1 MNLEEYSELLLQET
15 IAAADA
21 RPEGGIRSE
30 AFTDLVADRLIEAG
44 EFDEAEVASYRAR
57 GLDVSGW
64 SYDEDEP
71 TTLRLFVTDY
81 RAESPAPSLSA
92 SAIELAFR
100 RLTEFF
106 IRCLDGYGERLEES
120 SAVFELADI
129 IAQQGDKLER
139 LRLYLFSDARAREP
153 NLKDT
158 VVRGIQVSHH
168 VWDLERLHRLDTSGL
183 EHEPIAVDM
192 LDRLG
197 SPLPCL
203 VGPSEADHQVFLAI
217 VPAVLLASLYTEFG
231 SRLLERNV
239 RAFLQIRGNVNRGI
253 RSTLQNEPTRF
264 LAYNN
269 GISATASKVSLGDLT
284 TGGIGLREI
293 RDLQIVNGGQ
303 TMASL
308 QSAVKRDKVD
318 LSGVSVQMK
327 LTVVGDE
334 GIDEMVP
341 FISKYSNTQNKVT
354 GADFSANHPFHVRLE
369 ELSRAVWAPAADGSQ
384 RQTHWFYERARGQY
398 ADEFQ
403 RARTPAMQRQF
414 RLMNPPH
421 QKFTKTDLGKFVNS
435 WDQRPNLVS
444 LGAEKNFREFM
455 LQLDDSGSHIP
466 EQADFER
473 IIAQAILFRTTEK
486 LVSTQKFGGYRAN
499 IVTYTI
505 AKLVHATAHR
515 IDLATIWRTQT
526 LSAALSAALVDL
538 SHPVND
544 VIANPRG
551 RSNHVGEWTK
561 KLDCWKVVEELNWPI
576 PANLEVELIG
586 LASQVKD
593 VNSERGQIL
602 SEEEAELV
610 NYAAGVPAQAW
621 FAVSNWAKET
631 GNLQSWQRSL
641 AYSLGVLTSQ
651 SRRPSVKQAR
661 QGRKLLEEA
670 TRLGFALPQPT

>member
-1 MNLEEYSELLLQET
+1 MNLEEYSQRLLQET

-21 RPEGGIRSE
+21 RPEGGVRSE

-92 SAIELAFR
+92 TAIELAFK

-120 SAVFELADI
+120 SAVFELAEN
-129 IAQQGDKLER
+129 IAQQGDKLAR

-158 VVRGIQVSHH
+158 VVRGVQVSHH

-203 VGPSEADHQVFLAI
+203 VGPSEPDHQVFLAI
-217 VPAVLLASLYTEFG
+217 VPADLLASLYTEFG

-354 GADFSANHPFHVRLE
+354 GADFSANQPFHVRLE
-369 ELSRAVWAPAADGSQ
+369 ELSRTIWAPAADGSQ

-486 LVSTQKFGGYRAN
+486 FVSTQKFGGYRAN

-544 VIANPRG
+544 VIVNPRG

-593 VNSERGQIL
+593 VNSERGQLL